1 MSAFWTYG
9 PIALSVV
16 MMAVMAFTTERVY
29 RAHKRAVKAAQNYTA
44 TLDWAAAY
52 LKEHPEA
59 YAEATMMVM
68 DAETKRRM
76 N

>member
-1 MSAFWTYG
+1 MNAFWTYG
-9 PIALSVV
+9 PIALSAV

-29 RAHKRAVKAAQNYTA
+29 RAHKRAVKAAENYTA

-52 LKEHPEA
+52 LREHPEA
-59 YAEATMMVM
+59 YAEATMAVM
-68 DAETKRRM
+68 AAEDKRRL

>member
-1 MSAFWTYG
+1 MNAIWTYG
-9 PIALSVV
+9 PIVLSAVMMVV
-16 MMAVMAFTTERVY
+16 MAVTTERVY

-59 YAEATMMVM
+59 YAEATLMVM
-68 DAETKRRM
+68 AAEDKRRM